1 LGKQRYLGDCGR
13 YFLGDAHHHHPRWR
27 VEQAL
32 RMYSNGMS
40 MRAIK
45 SSGSPPWA
53 PCSPGL
59 NATVRKGLLS

>member
-32 RMYSNGMS
+32 RMYSNDMS
-40 MRAIK
+40 MR
-45 SSGSPPWA
+45 SQEFWESPWA

>member
-45 SSGSPPWA
+45 SSGSPL
-53 PCSPGL
+53 GHRVHL
-59 NATVRKGLLS
+59 D